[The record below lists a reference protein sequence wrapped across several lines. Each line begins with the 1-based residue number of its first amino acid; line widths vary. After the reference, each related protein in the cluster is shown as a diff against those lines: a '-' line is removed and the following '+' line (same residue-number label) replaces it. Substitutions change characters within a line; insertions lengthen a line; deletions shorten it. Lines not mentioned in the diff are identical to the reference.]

1 GVPITIAGAVVAL
14 FILLSIKFTLN
25 ILFPVV
31 ILVVFSYLMVSNLQL
46 KKF

>member
-1 GVPITIAGAVVAL
+1 MSIKILMIAL